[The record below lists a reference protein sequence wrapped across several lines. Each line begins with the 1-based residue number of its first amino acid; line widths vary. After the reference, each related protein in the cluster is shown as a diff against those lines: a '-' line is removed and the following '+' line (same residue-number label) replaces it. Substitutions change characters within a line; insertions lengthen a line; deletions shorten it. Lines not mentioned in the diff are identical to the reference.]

1 MARKIPELIE
11 AFSHITTLEPGDVIP
26 TGVNHQ
32 QIGAVQDG
40 DVLRMQIAELGPP
53 LIVTIHDAQKRT
65 WPRGIDQAFANMALG
80 RR

>member
-1 MARKIPELIE
+1 MYDSRFLITRRK
-11 AFSHITTLEPGDVIP
+11 HGTGDTRYETPIVQRLS
-26 TGVNHQ
+26 TR
-32 QIGAVQDG
+32 GAVQDG

-53 LIVTIHDAQKRT
+53 LIVKIHDAQKRT